1 MFEMSGN
8 AIAKYTSVT
17 CHATWLE
24 TGMRNSTV
32 VFPAIPS
39 VTSERVSAETFELR
53 FCIHV
58 VRRVALC
65 KINSLEVC
73 PWSYDLLV
81 VSSRDKYAHSSVV
94 IHTTQQHLTSPDLM
108 LNYSVMFRL
117 WDCFRLTSSS
127 GLGKTLP
134 PCRSPGCNLGSFQY
148 CAFTMERES
157 SMTIGFHGD

>member
-8 AIAKYTSVT
+8 AIAKYTLVT

-65 KINSLEVC
+65 KIKSLEVC
-73 PWSYDLLV
+73 PWSYDLLII
-81 VSSRDKYAHSSVV
+81 SSRDKCAHSSVV
-94 IHTTQQHLTSPDLM
+94 IHMTQQHLTSPDLM
-108 LNYSVMFRL
+108 LI
-117 WDCFRLTSSS
+117 T
-127 GLGKTLP
+127 
-134 PCRSPGCNLGSFQY
+134 Q
-148 CAFTMERES
+148 
-157 SMTIGFHGD
+157 